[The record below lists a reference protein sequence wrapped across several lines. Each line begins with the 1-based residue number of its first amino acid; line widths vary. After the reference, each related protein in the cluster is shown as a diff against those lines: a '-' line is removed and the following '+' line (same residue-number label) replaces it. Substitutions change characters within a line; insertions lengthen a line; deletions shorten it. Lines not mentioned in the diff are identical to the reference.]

1 MNKKAVV
8 TVEDILQIK
17 PGTFRVFYCGTVLQ
31 CRSAQSQVQYAK
43 RYRKPDNVGDYTTK
57 CDYDR
62 CTVTV
67 SALPVIEMKE
77 VKQ

>member
-1 MNKKAVV
+1 MDKKAVV

-67 SALPVIEMKE
+67 AAMPKIKLIEAK
-77 VKQ
+77 

>member
-1 MNKKAVV
+1 M
-8 TVEDILQIK
+8 
-17 PGTFRVFYCGTVLQ
+17 
-31 CRSAQSQVQYAK
+31 QYAK

-77 VKQ
+77 VKG